1 MQETVRATE
10 IVIPFVFY
18 DGTNIPGGSCKIK
31 KGDHI
36 WLFLD
41 RARTL
46 GAQSGVNAAGERG
59 GGSRREWARV
69 GVDDLVFVR
78 GEVIIPHHYDIYHFL
93 VNKVL
98 GPNSERLFNYQEMPT
113 TSSTTTT
120 TDKAP
125 LPSSS
130 SNPAGGGGDDYNPLS
145 TSTKPLTTK
154 STALK
159 IKSGQ
164 VTPADAHLEGVGD
177 DPNLTKV
184 VDRRWYERNKHI
196 FPASVWEEYDPG
208 KVYEGKTR
216 TDKRGNAFFFT

>member
-1 MQETVRATE
+1 MQEAVRATE

-18 DGTNIPGGSCKIK
+18 DGTNIPGGACKIK

-41 RARTL
+41 RARKL
-46 GAQSGVNAAGERG
+46 GARSGVNAAGERG

-78 GEVIIPHHYDIYHFL
+78 GEVIIPHHYDFYHFL

-98 GPNSERLFNYQEMPT
+98 GPNSERLFNYADTPT
-113 TSSTTTT
+113 Q
-120 TDKAP
+120 P
-125 LPSSS
+125 LPPPSTDDHHDA
-130 SNPAGGGGDDYNPLS
+130 PDKEGDDNPSPISQPPL
-145 TSTKPLTTK
+145 TKPK
-154 STALK
+154 SKPNGMVTA
-159 IKSGQ
+159 
-164 VTPADAHLEGVGD
+164 ADSHLEGVHD

-184 VDRRWYERNKHI
+184 MDRRWYERNKHI

-208 KVYEGKTR
+208 KKFEGKIR
-216 TDKRGNAFFFT
+216 TDTRGNAFFFS